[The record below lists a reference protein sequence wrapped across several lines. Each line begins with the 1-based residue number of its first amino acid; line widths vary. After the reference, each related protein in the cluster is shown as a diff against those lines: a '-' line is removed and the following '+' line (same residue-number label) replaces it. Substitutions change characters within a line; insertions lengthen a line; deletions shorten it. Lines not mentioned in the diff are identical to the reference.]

1 VLASAAAVDAGTSTS
16 ACGVAPYSYAGVIGR
31 NATRGVMATVQ
42 MTADPQVDRG
52 HVAAWVG
59 VGGVGLGPHG
69 TNQWLQVGF
78 GATDAAPTSLY
89 YELTLPHATPRLITL
104 PGSVH
109 VGTSHRVGVIEMWKR
124 PGWWRVWLD
133 GSPVTRP
140 IRLVASHARWAP
152 VATAESWN
160 GGVDACNGF
169 GYRFTHIRT
178 SLPDGR
184 QVWGPLSD
192 SYLIQAPG
200 YSALR
205 RPAASLVVAGGAV
218 EPPPPADEVTA
229 KTPPVTE

>member
-1 VLASAAAVDAGTSTS
+1 MGAESASR
-16 ACGVAPYSYAGVIGR
+16 ACGLTSYSYAGVIGR
-31 NATRGVMATVQ
+31 TATRGVMATVQ

-78 GATDAAPTSLY
+78 GATDSAPTSLY
-89 YELTLPHATPRLITL
+89 YELAKPDADPRFVPLR
-104 PGSVH
+104 GAVQ
-109 VGTSHRVGVIEMWKR
+109 VGVAHRVGVIEMWSR

-133 GSPVTRP
+133 GSPVTKP

-169 GYRFTHIRT
+169 GYRFTNIR
-178 SLPDGR
+178 SSQPDGR
-184 QVWGPLSD
+184 QVWGPLTN

-205 RPAASLVVAGGAV
+205 RPAASLVVAGGAAEPV
-218 EPPPPADEVTA
+218 AAVVQASPEPTAPPPLSQ
-229 KTPPVTE
+229 